1 ESGVTSL
8 ALSPRLTAARR
19 GHVAGMLVTAAAVGL
34 QALVEWELLPQ
45 QQCRR
50 ACASGRGMNS

>member
-1 ESGVTSL
+1 
-8 ALSPRLTAARR
+8 
-19 GHVAGMLVTAAAVGL
+19 MLVTAAAVGL